1 MHIEEKY
8 TAGYYYDCR
17 KFRGAMMKLPGVNC
31 KMVK

>member
-17 KFRGAMMKLPGVNC
+17 KFRGAMKLPGVNC